1 MSHDAPIHIK
11 GSIPL
16 TGAFVGPDVPALPD
30 LQNCIHCG
38 FCLPVCPTYIAT
50 GQELESP
57 RGRLHLIRA
66 ALDGRAEASG
76 RLLSHLELCLQCR
89 ACETA
94 CPSNVPYGRIM
105 EDARASTM
113 ARGARERPRAWTLQS
128 LALRHVIARRFV
140 LRPLFSM
147 LRLYTRSGLRRLVR
161 GPLRRILPGRLLALE
176 SQVPALAGRPFRR
189 SGTLASPERSKG
201 RVAFLTGCVH
211 GEMYPTMHEAT
222 IRVLARIGYEV
233 VAPPAQRCCGAL
245 HSHAGDIEA
254 ARDLARRNIEAFA
267 DAEISVVIVNA
278 AGCGAAMKEYGHLL
292 RNDEQWADRAASF
305 ADSVFDVLEFVAEQ
319 DFTPGL
325 GPVDRTVTLQ
335 DACHLAHAQGI
346 REAPRT
352 ILNAIP
358 GLRLNEMANPDRCC
372 GSAGLYAAAQP
383 EMSRAVLAAKMTE
396 VEATG
401 ADVVATCNP
410 GCTLQIENG
419 VRGSEVSDATVQH
432 VIELLDASYRAGDPA
447 TGPH

>member
-1 MSHDAPIHIK
+1 
-11 GSIPL
+11 
-16 TGAFVGPDVPALPD
+16 
-30 LQNCIHCG
+30 
-38 FCLPVCPTYIAT
+38 
-50 GQELESP
+50 
-57 RGRLHLIRA
+57 
-66 ALDGRAEASG
+66 
-76 RLLSHLELCLQCR
+76 
-89 ACETA
+89 
-94 CPSNVPYGRIM
+94 
-105 EDARASTM
+105 
-113 ARGARERPRAWTLQS
+113 
-128 LALRHVIARRFV
+128 
-140 LRPLFSM
+140 
-147 LRLYTRSGLRRLVR
+147 
-161 GPLRRILPGRLLALE
+161 
-176 SQVPALAGRPFRR
+176 
-189 SGTLASPERSKG
+189 
-201 RVAFLTGCVH
+201 
-211 GEMYPTMHEAT
+211 
-222 IRVLARIGYEV
+222 
-233 VAPPAQRCCGAL
+233 
-245 HSHAGDIEA
+245 
-254 ARDLARRNIEAFA
+254 
-267 DAEISVVIVNA
+267 
-278 AGCGAAMKEYGHLL
+278 MKEYGHLL